1 MITYTDE
8 KKFTETLSFS
18 GSVLGESTFTITQ
31 FEIGSKFK
39 VEYPFCS
46 KKDKCG
52 TSYEYVTPTATGNYP
67 KTLLKINGTFDED
80 ESMNLNTVTNLYYF
94 LNEFATINYQ
104 VDGKWYSHKIDSK
117 RIKPKLGKENGMTYI
132 EVNKNVEKATS
143 VYFTFQ
149 VRNYTYK
156 YVLK

>member
-1 MITYTDE
+1 
-8 KKFTETLSFS
+8 
-18 GSVLGESTFTITQ
+18 
-31 FEIGSKFK
+31 
-39 VEYPFCS
+39 
-46 KKDKCG
+46 
-52 TSYEYVTPTATGNYP
+52 
-67 KTLLKINGTFDED
+67 
-80 ESMNLNTVTNLYYF
+80 

>member
-1 MITYTDE
+1 M
-8 KKFTETLSFS
+8 
-18 GSVLGESTFTITQ
+18 
-31 FEIGSKFK
+31 
-39 VEYPFCS
+39 
-46 KKDKCG
+46 
-52 TSYEYVTPTATGNYP
+52 
-67 KTLLKINGTFDED
+67 
-80 ESMNLNTVTNLYYF
+80 
-94 LNEFATINYQ
+94 
-104 VDGKWYSHKIDSK
+104 DGKWYSHKIDSK